1 MIMATKK
8 LSIEELEKQYLEAEK
23 NWKTLHDQFVQAKKE
38 EEAAQRAKLAAE
50 KDARYKEVIDAYE
63 NFEELRSKYV
73 NDYGRFTFEPKCTDG
88 DLCDWVFRSMGLI

>member
-1 MIMATKK
+1 MAKK
-8 LSIEELEKQYLEAEK
+8 LYTCPYCKGEHETPGSLARCILVCEDKIK
-23 NWKTLHDQFVQAKKE
+23 ME
-38 EEAAQRAKLAAE
+38 EEAKQKAKLAAE